1 VETTVKSSS
10 TDLQAST
17 QPLEP
22 DAAWRSLIPFE
33 KIKFENCSTTEILSV
48 AMILITHLCRE
59 VGSGDQLFLAFN
71 SAREG
76 IKNLGMS
83 EEKADNIF
91 KTFVAIAEKS
101 RQSNPFVS
109 SGFYS

>member
-1 VETTVKSSS
+1 VETTVKSSNINS
-10 TDLQAST
+10 QTST
-17 QPLEP
+17 QPLER
-22 DAAWRSLIPFE
+22 DVAWRSLIPFE
-33 KIKFENCSTTEILSV
+33 KIKFEDCSTVELLKVS
-48 AMILITHLCRE
+48 MILITHLCRE